1 MTDKA
6 SGNQMYGLAPPPPYP
21 QFPETQ
27 QKKLRTPPA
36 VVKEPGRGSGEVG
49 TLPCLSFL
57 ILEQGWW

>member
-27 QKKLRTPPA
+27 QKKLKA
-36 VVKEPGRGSGEVG
+36 PGCGSEG
-49 TLPCLSFL
+49 TR
-57 ILEQGWW
+57 QG